1 MTVVAPD
8 GSPLAIY
15 QAMPP
20 GPVPAL
26 VHAAVRPGGTILEL
40 GSGPGRMT
48 HPLVGRGHPVVAVDD
63 SPAMLA
69 AIDGAETV
77 LADLHELRL
86 DGDRRFDCV
95 LAASHLI
102 NDPDPA
108 RRSSLLATCRH
119 HVADDGVVLIQRY
132 DPAWT
137 ETPTSGWGEV
147 GPVEIDV
154 EVHTHRPPDF
164 DATITYTL
172 GPHSWSQTI
181 TATAI
186 TDAQLATEAGTHDLA
201 LTRWL
206 DPRHTWALLHPSAHS
221 PSSVALRRMEP

>member
-1 MTVVAPD
+1 MTVVPAATAPD

-26 VHAAVRPGGTILEL
+26 VHDAARPGGTILEL

-48 HPLVGRGHPVVAVDD
+48 HPLVALGHPVVAVDD

-69 AIDGAETV
+69 AIDSAAETV
-77 LADLHELRL
+77 LADLHQLRL
-86 DGDRRFDCV
+86 ERRFDCV

-108 RRSSLLATCRH
+108 RRASLLATCRH

-132 DPAWT
+132 DLAWA

-154 EVHTHRPPDF
+154 EVHAFRPPDF

-172 GPHSWSQTI
+172 GAHSWPQKI
-181 TATAI
+181 TATAL
-186 TDAQLATEAGTHDLA
+186 TDPQLTTESAALGLE

-206 DPRHTWALLHPSAHS
+206 DPRRTWALLHP
-221 PSSVALRRMEP
+221 ALSG

>member
-1 MTVVAPD
+1 MSVAPD
-8 GSPLAIY
+8 GSPLAVY
-15 QAMPP
+15 RAMPP

-26 VHAAVRPGGTILEL
+26 VHSAVRPGGTILEL

-48 HPLVGRGHPVVAVDD
+48 HPLLALGHPVVAVDD

-69 AIDGAETV
+69 EIEGAGTV

-86 DGDRRFDCV
+86 DRSFDCV
-95 LAASHLI
+95 LAASHLV
-102 NDPDPA
+102 NDPDPD

-132 DPAWT
+132 DPVWAAS
-137 ETPTSGWGEV
+137 PTSGWGEV

-154 EVHTHRPPDF
+154 EVHAHRPPDF

-172 GPHSWSQTI
+172 GLTTWPQKI
-181 TATAI
+181 TATALA
-186 TDAQLATEAGTHDLA
+186 TTQLATESTPHHLA

-206 DPRHTWALLHPSAHS
+206 DERQTWALLHPTGS
-221 PSSVALRRMEP
+221 